1 MDALRK
7 NHFDL
12 LGLKPA
18 FALDE
23 WLLARA
29 YRELQLAVHPD
40 RFASGTPLERRLAMQ
55 LSAQANEAY
64 RCLRDPVKRAAY
76 LCELAGVAIH
86 EHTNT
91 AMPVEFLQE
100 QMSWRESLE
109 DARAADDVPSL
120 RALALRIDSE
130 RSRRIAALQCLLDE
144 KCDARAASSEVRQ
157 LMFVDRF
164 AEQIHE
170 ALDALA

>member
-1 MDALRK
+1 
-7 NHFDL
+7 
-12 LGLKPA
+12 
-18 FALDE
+18 
-23 WLLARA
+23 
-29 YRELQLAVHPD
+29 
-40 RFASGTPLERRLAMQ
+40 
-55 LSAQANEAY
+55 
-64 RCLRDPVKRAAY
+64 
-76 LCELAGVAIH
+76 
-86 EHTNT
+86 
-91 AMPVEFLQE
+91 MPVEFLQE

-109 DARAADDVPSL
+109 DARAADDVPGL

-144 KCDARAASSEVRQ
+144 KSDARAASSEVRQ

>member
-18 FALDE
+18 FSIDE
-23 WLLARA
+23 ALLARA

-40 RFASGTPLERRLAMQ
+40 RFAAGTPLERRLAMQ
-55 LSAQANEAY
+55 LSAQANEAH
-64 RCLRDPVKRAAY
+64 RCLRDPVSRAAY
-76 LCELAGVAIH
+76 LCQLAGVAID

-109 DARAADDVPSL
+109 DSRVARDVSGL
-120 RALALRIDSE
+120 RALAARIDAERSLRI
-130 RSRRIAALQCLLDE
+130 ATLQCLLDE
-144 KCDARAASSEVRQ
+144 KNDARAASSEVRQ